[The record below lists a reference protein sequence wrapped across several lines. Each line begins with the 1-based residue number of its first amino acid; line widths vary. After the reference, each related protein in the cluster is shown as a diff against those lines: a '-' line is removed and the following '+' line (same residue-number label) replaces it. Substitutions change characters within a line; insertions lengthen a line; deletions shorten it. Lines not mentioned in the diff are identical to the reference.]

1 MKAYGLEAVSIFSLL
16 GGDEMKRVLSLLV
29 MAVAFTAIVFAGGQA
44 GGTSSGGGAGTVTL
58 TFMGWEASP
67 LETEAVK
74 NGIAAF
80 EKANPGIKVS
90 YTPTSG
96 DYIPKLLSS
105 IAGNSP
111 PDVFFC
117 GSDSYR
123 MLASRGVLLDITERF
138 SAQFPLN
145 DFIDSS
151 RTIMSIDGKVYGI
164 SSCSVSPV
172 IYYNKK
178 IFDDA
183 GEPYPSSDPNKVWT
197 IDEFRAVAKRLTKNG
212 IYGCYGLEANGGMIF
227 AQVASGGGAPFSPDN
242 NYSAYNAPEVK
253 KVLQTIKAI
262 RVEDGSMPA
271 ASTLENVGMNAAQML
286 QTGKVAM
293 LMDGSWAMQ
302 QLSSL
307 GFPVGIAPIPSYGK
321 PITTGQAHLH
331 SIAKA
336 SKHPEEAWKFLMFLS
351 GMEYQGQLC
360 KEGLWLPN
368 RKSLWADGA
377 GGIDGW
383 YDNARLGPYYRQ
395 MRPYLRDVMVAPE
408 AMAKTAICMDII
420 AEEQDKYFKDNADLD
435 ATLANI
441 ERRCNAELAAYR

>member
-1 MKAYGLEAVSIFSLL
+1 
-16 GGDEMKRVLSLLV
+16 MKRAVFLFVLTVTLS
-29 MAVAFTAIVFAGGQA
+29 AFVFAGGGSQ
-44 GGTSSGGGAGTVTL
+44 GGASSGSGVVTL

-67 LETEAVK
+67 LETEAVR

-80 EKANPGIKVS
+80 EQANPGIKVT

-96 DYIPKLLSS
+96 DYFAKLLSS
-105 IAGNSP
+105 IASNSP

-123 MLASRGVLLDITERF
+123 TLISRGVLLDITERF

-151 RTIMSIDGKVYGI
+151 RTIMEVENHVYGI

-172 IYYNKK
+172 IYYNRD
-178 IFDDA
+178 IFDKYN
-183 GEPYPSSDPNKVWT
+183 EPYPSSDPNKVWT
-197 IDEFRAVAKRLTKNG
+197 IDEFRAVAKRLTRDG

-227 AQVASGGGAPFSPDN
+227 AQVTSGGGAPFSADG
-242 NYSAYNAPEVK
+242 YSSTYNSPEVK
-253 KVLQTIKAI
+253 RVLQTIKAI
-262 RVEDGSMPA
+262 RIDDKSMPA
-271 ASTLENVGMNAAQML
+271 SSTLENVGMNASQML

-302 QLSSL
+302 QLSTL

-336 SKHPEEAWKFLMFLS
+336 TKHPEEAWKFLQFLS

-368 RKSLWADGA
+368 RKSLWADGPT
-377 GGIDGW
+377 GIDGW

-395 MRPYLRDVMVAPE
+395 MRPYLRDVVVAPE
-408 AMAKTAICMDII
+408 ALVKAAICMDII
-420 AEEQDKYFKDNADLD
+420 AEEQDKFFKDNENID
-435 ATLANI
+435 TILANI
-441 ERRCNAELAAYR
+441 ERRANVELKAIR